1 MSLEPK
7 KPIEEL
13 LEATARARRAEF
25 GADPKMPN
33 PLRTELHHEITR
45 LSRQAARESRWR
57 SLEISWPRLMTAT
70 ALALLLVSAS
80 VIWWWREREF
90 TGGET
95 MKLAMQEPAREA
107 PAPEKIF
114 EQGAAG
120 AGAAAPSFA
129 DSNAAASRPAQESK
143 ENHAT

>member
-45 LSRQAARESRWR
+45 LSRQAERESGWR
-57 SLEISWPRLMTAT
+57 SFGISWPRLMTAT

-80 VIWWWREREF
+80 VIWWGREREF
-90 TGGET
+90 AGDGEN
-95 MKLAMQEPAREA
+95 EV
-107 PAPEKIF
+107 
-114 EQGAAG
+114 GHGG
-120 AGAAAPSFA
+120 AGPGSARAEKNIRARCGCRRRCRSEL
-129 DSNAAASRPAQESK
+129 RRQQRCCL
-143 ENHAT
+143 